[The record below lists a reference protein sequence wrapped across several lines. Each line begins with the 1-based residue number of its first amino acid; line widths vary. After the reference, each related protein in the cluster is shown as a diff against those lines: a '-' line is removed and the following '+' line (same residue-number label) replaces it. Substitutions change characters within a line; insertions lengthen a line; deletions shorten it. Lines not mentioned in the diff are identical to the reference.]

1 MRVVVYLHIFAQ
13 VLNVLATSKH
23 IKHKVVNVF
32 ASTGSNNKGNAEK
45 CIQNAEHIETSFV
58 KELCKSNPDL
68 EEFMI
73 AADILIRSDCVLIDS
88 CRRVI
93 EQPHD
98 DVDEVDFIVV
108 GGGVAG
114 PVVAGRL
121 SENPKWTV
129 TLLESGPE
137 QPAATDIPALLS
149 SAIATKYDWQY
160 TTAPQKNACLAYGGV
175 CGWPRGKVLG
185 GTAVLSGSMYSR
197 GHRDVYDGW
206 LRDGNVGWGYDDVLP
221 FFKMSENNKDYQTE
235 HHGTRGP
242 ISVQKPSEILPITRT
257 LMEAARELGYEE
269 IDMSH
274 PEPMGFSIAQLMITS
289 SKTRMTTPTAY
300 LRPHLR
306 IRGNLR
312 VKTNSHVTRLLVA
325 ADRRSVYGVEYVDS
339 ANRTRRLTAR
349 KEVILCAG
357 VIGSAHL
364 LMVSGI
370 GPAEDLRPLGVPV
383 VQDLRV
389 GHNLQHHVAS
399 KLSFQLNVTNDRLLT
414 FETIGQYL
422 KQRSGPLST
431 TGGLQTSAFLRSDRA
446 GPADPADVQLF
457 FDGYS
462 PNCAYAQPV
471 YGGCMA
477 AADPVLMNVRPVN
490 VRPLSRGTIRL
501 TSADPFVRP
510 RIDPNYLAAEADVD
524 VLVWGLR
531 LANDLVR
538 TGALQRLG
546 ATVDRKPAEHCGRH
560 AFGTDS
566 YWRCLIRYH
575 TRGENHHAG
584 TCKMGP
590 AADPTA
596 VVDPELR
603 VHRVRGV
610 RVADSSVFPTQ
621 PNCNPIAPVV
631 MVAERAAQFIKNT
644 WR

>member
-1 MRVVVYLHIFAQ
+1 MKVYFYFHVLCQVV
-13 VLNVLATSKH
+13 NVLASTS
-23 IKHKVVNVF
+23 
-32 ASTGSNNKGNAEK
+32 SNNKGSLGS
-45 CIQNAEHIETSFV
+45 CVQNVEHIETSFV
-58 KELCKSNPDL
+58 KDLCKSNPDL

-73 AADILIRSDCVLIDS
+73 AADILIRSDCALIDS
-88 CRRVI
+88 CRRVV

-98 DVDEVDFIVV
+98 DLDEVDFIVV

-121 SENPKWTV
+121 SENPNWTV

-160 TTAPQKNACLAYGGV
+160 STTPQKNACLAYGGV

-185 GTAVLSGSMYSR
+185 GTAALSGSMYSR
-197 GHRDVYDGW
+197 GHRDIYDGW

-221 FFKMSENNKDYQTE
+221 FFKMSENNKDYHSE
-235 HHGTRGP
+235 HHGKRGP
-242 ISVQKPSEILPITRT
+242 ISVQKPTEILPITRT
-257 LMEAARELGYEE
+257 LMEAAQELGYEE
-269 IDMSH
+269 IDMSD
-274 PEPMGFSIAQLMITS
+274 PEPMGFSIAQLMMSS
-289 SKTRMTTPTAY
+289 SKTRVTTPTAY

-306 IRGNLR
+306 TRGNLR
-312 VKTNSHVTRLLVA
+312 VRTNSHVTRLLVA
-325 ADRRSVYGVEYVDS
+325 ADRRSVYGVEYVDGS
-339 ANRTRRLTAR
+339 NRTRRLTAR

-364 LMVSGI
+364 LMLSGI

-399 KLSFQLNVTNDRLLT
+399 KLTFQLNVTNDRLLS
-414 FETIGQYL
+414 FDTIGQYM
-422 KQRSGPLST
+422 KHRSGPLST

-446 GPADPADVQLF
+446 GPAEPADVQLF

-462 PNCAYAQPV
+462 PNCAYARPV
-471 YGGCMA
+471 YGGQCAA
-477 AADPVLMNVRPVN
+477 AADPVVMNVRPVN
-490 VRPLSRGTIRL
+490 VRPLSRGSIRL
-501 TSADPFVRP
+501 ASADPFVRP

-531 LANDLVR
+531 LANDLVTR
-538 TGALQRLG
+538 TKALQRLG
-546 ATVDRKPAEHCGRH
+546 ATVDRKPVDQCIRH
-560 AFGTDS
+560 AFGTDP
-566 YWRCLIRYH
+566 YWRCLVRYH

-590 AADPTA
+590 ASDPTA
-596 VVDPELR
+596 VVDLELR

-621 PNCNPIAPVV
+621 PNCNPIAPVI
-631 MVAERAAQFIKNT
+631 MVAERAAHFIKNT

>member
-1 MRVVVYLHIFAQ
+1 MHVVVYLQIFAQ
-13 VLNVLATSKH
+13 VLNVLVVSKH
-23 IKHKVVNVF
+23 IK
-32 ASTGSNNKGNAEK
+32 NKGH
-45 CIQNAEHIETSFV
+45 CIQNAEYTETSYV

-68 EEFMI
+68 EDFMN
-73 AADILIRSDCVLIDS
+73 AADILIRSDCSLVDS
-88 CRRVI
+88 CRRVTDHS
-93 EQPHD
+93 HD

-108 GGGVAG
+108 GGGASG

-129 TLLESGPE
+129 TLFESGSE

-160 TTAPQKNACLAYGGV
+160 STTPQKNACLAYGGV

-185 GTAVLSGSMYSR
+185 GTVALSGSMYSR
-197 GHRDVYDGW
+197 GHRDIYDDW
-206 LRDGNVGWGYDDVLP
+206 LKAGNVGWGYEDVLP
-221 FFKMSENNKDYQTE
+221 FFKMSENNKDYHTE
-235 HHGTRGP
+235 YHGTRGP
-242 ISVQKPSEILPITRT
+242 IPVQKPTEVLPITRT
-257 LMEAARELGYEE
+257 LIEAGKELGYSE
-269 IDMSH
+269 IDMSD
-274 PEPMGFSIAQLMITS
+274 PKPLGFSIAQLMITS
-289 SKTRMTTPTAY
+289 EKTRVTMPTAY
-300 LRPHLR
+300 LRPHLWTRCNLHVR
-306 IRGNLR
+306 I
-312 VKTNSHVTRLLVA
+312 NSHVTRLLVT

-349 KEVILCAG
+349 KEVILSAG

-364 LMVSGI
+364 LMLSGI

-414 FETIGQYL
+414 FDAINQYL
-422 KQRSGPLST
+422 KQRSGSLST

-446 GPADPADVQLF
+446 GPDDPADVQLF

-462 PNCAYAQPV
+462 PNCVYAQPV
-471 YGGCMA
+471 YGKCSA
-477 AADPVLMNVRPVN
+477 SAEPVIMNVRPVN
-490 VRPLSRGTIRL
+490 IRPRSRGVIRL
-501 TSADPFVRP
+501 ASADPFVRP
-510 RIDPNYLAAEADVD
+510 RINPNYLSVETDVD

-531 LANDLVR
+531 LANDLAHTR
-538 TGALQRLG
+538 ALQRLG
-546 ATVDRKPAEHCGRH
+546 AIVDRKPVEQCSQH
-560 AFGTDS
+560 AFATDP

-590 AADPTA
+590 ATDPTA

-603 VHRVRGV
+603 VHRVRGL
-610 RVADSSVFPTQ
+610 RVADASVFPTQ
-621 PNCNPIAPVV
+621 PNCNPITPAV
-631 MVAERAAQFIKNT
+631 MVAEKAAQFIKNT